1 MPTIVFGLISMA
13 LGLWGL
19 STWWW
24 SIVELLRGLVPLLL
38 IVLGLVALGAGV
50 SKIRNGG
57 PAEQPD
63 AELTENSPQ
72 SDE

>member
-1 MPTIVFGLISMA
+1 MPTIVFGLISIA

-24 SIVELLRGLVPLLL
+24 SIVEMLRGIVPLLL

-50 SKIRNGG
+50 SKMRIGRPNG
-57 PAEQPD
+57 QPD
-63 AELTENSPQ
+63 AELTEHSQQ